1 MLHANILCL
10 DRVKNCIKEVEEMF
24 PWIVVLAVLGLV
36 MIFAEILMPG
46 FGLFGILGT
55 ISLFGSLAL
64 TFKIYGLI
72 LFLIMLVAVVVV
84 FFAMV
89 FLAKQSGLYNK
100 IVLKDKQEFRATVA
114 LIWVTTG
121 CYITGTQ
128 VVTGN
133 FNSHVIWLLLI
144 GIIPVFAG
152 TVIGTKLV
160 KIIPQEIFMKLTYI
174 LLLLSG
180 IMAII

>member
-1 MLHANILCL
+1 
-10 DRVKNCIKEVEEMF
+10 MF

-84 FFAMV
+84 FFAKV

-100 IVLKDKQEFRATVA
+100 IVLKDKQEAKDFDENALQGLLGQTGVTHSTLRPFGVA
-114 LIWVTTG
+114 EIDGKMIDVCSQG
-121 CYITGTQ
+121 DFIDRDEKVQVVQITGK
-128 VVTGN
+128 
-133 FNSHVIWLLLI
+133 
-144 GIIPVFAG
+144 
-152 TVIGTKLV
+152 TVIV
-160 KIIPQEIFMKLTYI
+160 KVCE
-174 LLLLSG
+174 
-180 IMAII
+180 A

>member
-64 TFKIYGLI
+64 TFKIYGLY
-72 LFLIMLVAVVVV
+72 FLQWY
-84 FFAMV
+84 FW
-89 FLAKQSGLYNK
+89 QSKVDCTIRLY
-100 IVLKDKQEFRATVA
+100 
-114 LIWVTTG
+114 
-121 CYITGTQ
+121 
-128 VVTGN
+128 
-133 FNSHVIWLLLI
+133 
-144 GIIPVFAG
+144 
-152 TVIGTKLV
+152 
-160 KIIPQEIFMKLTYI
+160 
-174 LLLLSG
+174 
-180 IMAII
+180 